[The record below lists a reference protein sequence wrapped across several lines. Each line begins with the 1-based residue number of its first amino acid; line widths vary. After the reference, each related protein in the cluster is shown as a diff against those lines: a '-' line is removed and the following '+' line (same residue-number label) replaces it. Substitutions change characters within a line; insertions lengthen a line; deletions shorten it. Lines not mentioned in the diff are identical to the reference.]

1 MAQLIWILPKKRRN
15 IKREKKE
22 TKGKKEKEN
31 KKIKIDSNQKY
42 MYWLLITYD
51 ERVIWWLL
59 F

>member
-1 MAQLIWILPKKRRN
+1 M
-15 IKREKKE
+15 KE
-22 TKGKKEKEN
+22 TKRKKEKEN

>member
-1 MAQLIWILPKKRRN
+1 MAQIIWFLPKKRRK

-22 TKGKKEKEN
+22 TKRKKEKQN